1 MFYSR
6 GTKSEEPKVTDN
18 NQPLPPIHPLPGAT
32 ECESLPKKQPN
43 HPLHALHGC
52 HHTHC
57 GRHSTETTTC
67 WSRISSKLTTDASH
81 AAVRCFGNTSQIHLE
96 SKTKYF
102 ISILWLQFLTHFSQ
116 SRNLL
121 PHICISTSDSVRSKI
136 TSGCNSEK
144 LFVSWRWTQQ
154 LSRTEDGRKVKRE
167 RERDRQIQKQL
178 EER

>member
-6 GTKSEEPKVTDN
+6 GPKSEEPKVTDN

-43 HPLHALHGC
+43 HPLH
-52 HHTHC
+52 THC
-57 GRHSTETTTC
+57 RRHGTETTTC
-67 WSRISSKLTTDASH
+67 WSCSSSKLTTDASH
-81 AAVRCFGNTSQIHLE
+81 AAARCFGNTSQIHLE

-121 PHICISTSDSVRSKI
+121 PHICISTSKSVRSKI

-144 LFVSWRWTQQ
+144 ALCLLEMDTT
-154 LSRTEDGRKVKRE
+154 TEQNGGWEEGKE

-178 EER
+178 EEH